1 MSCCAES
8 RITEC
13 PDYLRV
19 DFGSGCLFELSETYR
34 TFADVCIGR
43 QVNRALLNAGDNDP
57 EGHRLLRL
65 ALSAMARTA
74 AIPQDFKL
82 ALVSSTAPVQAIY
95 LEAQQSLRAIGL
107 NAWLFDSVNEA
118 VEWLEGRAASGR
130 TAS

>member
-1 MSCCAES
+1 MSYRAES

-13 PDYLRV
+13 HDYLRV
-19 DFGSGCLFELSETYR
+19 DFGSGSLFELSETYR

-57 EGHRLLRL
+57 EGHRLLRH

-74 AIPQDFKL
+74 AIPEDFKL

-95 LEAQQSLRAIGL
+95 LEAQQALRAIGL